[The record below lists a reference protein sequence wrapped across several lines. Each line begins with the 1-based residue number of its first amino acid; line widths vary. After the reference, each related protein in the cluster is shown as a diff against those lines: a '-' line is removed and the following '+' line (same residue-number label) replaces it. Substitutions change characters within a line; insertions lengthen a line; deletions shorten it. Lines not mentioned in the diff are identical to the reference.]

1 MTRRGDTACNR
12 SKESAP
18 RIEQL
23 AKERFEGAGDAGGIV
38 GGDRCR
44 AWLGGGTLRCTGNS
58 FAAPHVAGIAALV
71 LAKHPELTPYQVKT
85 VLRLTATNTEATM
98 ANRDTLLS
106 QMQLPES
113 TIQHIN
119 ERGIAVADLDTM
131 SQAVHDVYC
140 GIMADHQHPNEK
152 DRDQAAK
159 LLAAL
164 SG

>member
-1 MTRRGDTACNR
+1 
-12 SKESAP
+12 
-18 RIEQL
+18 
-23 AKERFEGAGDAGGIV
+23 
-38 GGDRCR
+38 
-44 AWLGGGTLRCTGNS
+44 
-58 FAAPHVAGIAALV
+58 
-71 LAKHPELTPYQVKT
+71 
-85 VLRLTATNTEATM
+85 M